1 MNIVQKAE
9 SYVFG
14 LFKDKLSPDYI
25 YHNFNHTLRVV
36 NNARSI
42 AKAEGVN
49 DEDTEALLIAALF
62 HDAAYIDGPVNH
74 EERSSILAVEFLT
87 ANGYSEEKA
96 QHVANLI
103 KVTRLGAEPQTRD
116 ENIMRDADCSHFSD
130 INYCDL
136 SQLLR
141 EEWKITQGKVFS
153 DLEWA
158 LINRNVL
165 LHEHRFYSD
174 YGKETLQPLKEAN
187 IAKLQTI
194 IQELQSE
201 KKSKVKDGEAK
212 KEKKEKKEKEKKEK
226 EIKPDR
232 GIDTMF
238 KVTLT
243 NHTRLSEI
251 ADSKANILLSVN
263 AIIISVSL
271 STLVPKLDSPSNA
284 HLVVPTF
291 ILVFF
296 SVVSIVFA
304 ILSTRPKVTSGTF
317 TRKDIEDRKVNLLFF
332 GNFYKMPIEEYEWA
346 VNEMMKDREYLY
358 GSMIKDLYFLGLVL
372 NRKYKLLRM
381 TYTIF
386 TIGILSS
393 VAAFVYAFKVM
404 V

>member
-1 MNIVQKAE
+1 MNLVQKAE
-9 SYVFG
+9 NHVFG

-42 AKAEGVN
+42 AKAEGVGE
-49 DEDTEALLIAALF
+49 DDTEALVLAAWF
-62 HDAAYIDGPVNH
+62 HDAGYIEGPLNH
-74 EERSSILAVEFLT
+74 EERSGVMAVEFLT
-87 ANGYSEEKA
+87 ANGYTTTNA
-96 QHVANLI
+96 QHVADLI
-103 KVTRLGAEPQTRD
+103 KVTKLGAEPQTRD
-116 ENIMRDADCSHFSD
+116 EKIMRDADCSHFSD
-130 INYCDL
+130 ENYCNL

-141 EEWKITQGKVFS
+141 EEWKITQGKTFT

-165 LHEHRFYSD
+165 IHEHRFYSD

-187 IAKLQTI
+187 IARLQNI
-194 IQELQSE
+194 IYELQSE
-201 KKSKVKDGEAK
+201 KKSEVKDNQAK
-212 KEKKEKKEKEKKEK
+212 KEKKEKKEKEKLDKET
-226 EIKPDR
+226 KPDR

-284 HLVVPTF
+284 HLVMPTF
-291 ILVFF
+291 ILIFF

-332 GNFYKMPIEEYEWA
+332 GNFYKMPLAEYEWA

-381 TYTIF
+381 TYAIF
-386 TIGILSS
+386 TVGILSS